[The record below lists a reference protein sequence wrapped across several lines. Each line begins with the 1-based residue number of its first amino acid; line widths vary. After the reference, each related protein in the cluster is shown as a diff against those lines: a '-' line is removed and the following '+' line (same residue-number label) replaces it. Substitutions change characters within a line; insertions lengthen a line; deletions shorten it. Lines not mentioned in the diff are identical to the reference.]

1 MAKVIGIIIISFK
14 VKLPELDEVT
24 DTIIID
30 EMIVVG
36 IEYFLIPK
44 YNGIKAMPEA
54 AIAFINT
61 EGICWII
68 KELDSTSGI
77 SSY

>member
-36 IEYFLIPK
+36 IEYFSHPK
-44 YNGIKAMPEA
+44 IQ
-54 AIAFINT
+54 
-61 EGICWII
+61 W
-68 KELDSTSGI
+68 D
-77 SSY
+77 